1 LARIVRVRNRNG
13 VEGTD
18 CEKCR
23 EAEGKQLSSDQGLRR
38 LRRKWEL
45 DIFRKLTPPQQ
56 SIPHTLP
63 AS

>member
-1 LARIVRVRNRNG
+1 LRIVPDRIQNG
-13 VEGTD
+13 VEGTY

-23 EAEGKQLSSDQGLRR
+23 EAEGKPLSSDQVLRR
-38 LRRKWEL
+38 LRRKWER